1 LNELRSRSEMWA
13 PRYVAG
19 GVVAVLL
26 VAACSSGTGTISVE
40 DAWGRTAPSSAFNAA
55 FYMTITGG
63 ETDDVLVSADA
74 DVCGA
79 VELHETVMNDGVM
92 QMQHLPAGI
101 PIQAGAVVALE
112 PGGMHIMCLDKNAD
126 LVSGESVSV
135 TLVFGTA
142 SSQVVE
148 FEIRDQ

>member
-55 FYMTITGG
+55 FYMTITGD

-79 VELHETVMNDGVM
+79 VELHETVMSDGVM

-126 LVSGESVSV
+126 LASGESVSV
-135 TLVFGTA
+135 TLVFRTA